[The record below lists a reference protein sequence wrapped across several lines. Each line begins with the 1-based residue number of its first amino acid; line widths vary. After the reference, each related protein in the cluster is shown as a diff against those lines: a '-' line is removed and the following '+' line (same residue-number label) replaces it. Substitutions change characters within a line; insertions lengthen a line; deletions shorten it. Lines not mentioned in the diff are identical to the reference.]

1 MQSNDN
7 SFVGN
12 KLPKFS
18 VSNTLHNVDA
28 VDVYRQAEQMR
39 VMPRQLST
47 GSSRGEMTVKGR
59 IAVTDDN
66 GDVRVSIGYNDG
78 NFST

>member
-1 MQSNDN
+1 MQNSADN

-12 KLPKFS
+12 KLPKYS

-28 VDVYRQAEQMR
+28 VDVYKQAQQMR

-47 GSSRGEMTVKGR
+47 GSSRGEQQVKGR
-59 IAVTDDN
+59 VVVSDDN
-66 GDVRVSIGYNDG
+66 GDARVIIGYQNG
-78 NFST
+78 GF